1 MLAVV
6 LSYCYLVI
14 YLFIKL
20 SIIMK
25 KITSVHDLS
34 HNLYYERDFDSS
46 SLREFLDSLSYCAA
60 FVNRVSTLSFYK
72 DEESGVTC
80 EDGKE
85 YWLVIFRFLDDTT
98 FALVCHTPYVF
109 RTYLPLLRK
118 MYVSEEHST
127 FMFNFK
133 PL

>member
-1 MLAVV
+1 
-6 LSYCYLVI
+6 
-14 YLFIKL
+14 
-20 SIIMK
+20 MK

-46 SLREFLDSLSYCAA
+46 SLREFLDSLSFCSA

-72 DEESGVTC
+72 DEDSGVNC

-98 FALVCHTPYVF
+98 AALVCHTPYVF

-127 FMFNFK
+127 FMYNFK
-133 PL
+133 PF